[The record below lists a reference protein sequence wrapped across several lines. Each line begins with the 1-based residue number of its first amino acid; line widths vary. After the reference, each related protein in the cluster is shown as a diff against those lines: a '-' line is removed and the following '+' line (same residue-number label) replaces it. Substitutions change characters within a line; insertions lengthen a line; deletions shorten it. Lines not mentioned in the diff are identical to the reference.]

1 MNLKPYE
8 KEIQDSHQSSQTES
22 GPILKEERQLNDEV
36 AATTMKATHNLITVY
51 GTPYCPM
58 VGPVRRLLDEAGI
71 SYDYIDIR
79 QDRDAAARV
88 REITGGY
95 ESVPTLEFS
104 DGRTMVEPGTR
115 ALRQELLAMG
125 EGSGALTS
133 PVTAMKAGL
142 SNPIYIVLALF
153 ALAMLVAVLLGN

>member
-1 MNLKPYE
+1 MNLEPYE
-8 KEIQDSHQSSQTES
+8 KEIQDAYQSSQTDS
-22 GPILKEERQLNDEV
+22 GPILKVERQLNDEV
-36 AATTMKATHNLITVY
+36 AATTLKAPHNLITVY

-58 VGPVRRLLDEAGI
+58 VGPVRRLLDEAGVA
-71 SYDYIDIR
+71 YDYIDIR

-115 ALRQELLAMG
+115 ALRQELLAIG
-125 EGSGALTS
+125 QGSEALAS
-133 PVTAMKAGL
+133 PVSVVKAGL
-142 SNPIYIVLALF
+142 SNPVYIVLALI
-153 ALAMLVAVLLGN
+153 ALVLLMAVWLAG